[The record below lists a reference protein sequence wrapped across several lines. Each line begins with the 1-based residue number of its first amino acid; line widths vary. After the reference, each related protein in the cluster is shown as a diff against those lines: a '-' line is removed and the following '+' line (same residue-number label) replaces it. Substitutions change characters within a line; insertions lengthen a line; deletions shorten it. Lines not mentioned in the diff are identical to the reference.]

1 MTDGRVVLVTGAA
14 GGLGRAIC
22 EAFHARGDTVVATD
36 VDASLLADL
45 TERMVVAPLD
55 VTDQQAVDA
64 AAALVRQRFGR
75 LDVLVNN
82 AGLIAY
88 FPVAET
94 PPATLIKHFEVNAF
108 GGLRLTH
115 ACLDLLVAVGGRVLN
130 ISSESWRLRTPFQIY
145 QTTKLTVEGISDVLR
160 RELVHLGVHV
170 ATIRPGAIDTELFHA
185 MDAISNPVS
194 DSRLEAP
201 FARFSEMLKRNP
213 PARRSRP
220 EAVAEVVWRAAS
232 DRRRR
237 PHYQINNMPSLKL
250 VSWLPAR
257 WADRLLVR
265 LLAGGKQRRP
275 GEQ

>member
-36 VDASLLADL
+36 VDASPLADL
-45 TERMVVAPLD
+45 AERMVVASLD

-82 AGLIAY
+82 AGLMAY

-94 PPATLIKHFEVNAF
+94 PPDALIKHFEVNAF

-115 ACLDLLVAVGGRVLN
+115 ACLDLLVAAGGRVLN

-160 RELVHLGVHV
+160 RELVHLGVDV

-185 MDAISNPVS
+185 MDDISNPVP

-201 FARFSEMLKRNP
+201 FERFSAMLKRNP

-220 EAVAEVVWRAAS
+220 EAVADVVWRAAS

-250 VSWLPAR
+250 MSWLPTR
-257 WADRLLVR
+257 WADW
-265 LLAGGKQRRP
+265 LLARILGTREQRRP
-275 GEQ
+275 SQQ